1 MLQSP
6 RRLRDKMG
14 KPYESTGKAIT
25 SLWGYGKRM
34 GFEEATKNS
43 SSRTIGLM
51 NYQVKKLRGKM
62 RV

>member
-1 MLQSP
+1 
-6 RRLRDKMG
+6 MG